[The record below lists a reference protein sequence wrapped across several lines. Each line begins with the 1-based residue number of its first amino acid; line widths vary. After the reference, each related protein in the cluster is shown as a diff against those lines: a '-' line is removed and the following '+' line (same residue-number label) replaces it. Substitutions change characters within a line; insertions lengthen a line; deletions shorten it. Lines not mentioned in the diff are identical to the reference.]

1 MILRIQHSIRMV
13 RVSCLVHRDYVDQV
27 LYELGGLGSVE
38 LTEIKETPEIENLEL
53 THVARGEGEDRW
65 GSLQSKVNSLIT
77 SLKVKASA
85 KTNKEVRLSDLPVL
99 RERMETRTGQIEES
113 VQRIQVEIQ
122 SAQVG
127 SRKDQPRRMLRT
139 KNLEIRLAE
148 IAEKAGPDL
157 ATFAEILEA
166 ERQVEDAK
174 LRMLATTDSL
184 LFQGW
189 VPEDRLEETLATIK
203 KASKGY
209 GDILKIEPVKTQP
222 HESSKEDDPPT
233 LLRYPTFTQ
242 VFTIFASLGRA
253 FGMPNYH
260 EIDPTIFFLI
270 SFPVIFGMMYGDI
283 GHGLLLLASALT
295 LYRLSRKVKT
305 RPGSITNY
313 ALAGSPLLVLCA
325 ISSIFFGF
333 LYGEAFGSAQWFTV
347 LTGLNKAPWFSPVD
361 HPTTLLRYSIYVGIA
376 QITLGLLLD
385 LLNKMLAHR
394 YADALA
400 GPVVWLW
407 LYWSGAYLV
416 VIYGFKIFNAIF
428 DPSIVG
434 VWIIPPVLAMIA
446 LKLWRHRMMGLNE
459 AFETLLVSFSHSVSY
474 ARILALK
481 LVSSSFSALLLP
493 TSLIGIAP
501 FIIGTVALILAF
513 ETLLAFLHTLRLHWI
528 EWFSKF
534 YQGSGHPFTPFTIT
548 RLVTRFIPE

>member
-1 MILRIQHSIRMV
+1 MV
-13 RVSCLVHRDYVDQV
+13 KVTCLVHRDFVNQV
-27 LYELGGLGSVE
+27 LHELGGLGSIE
-38 LTEIKETPEIENLEL
+38 FTEIKETPEIENLEL
-53 THVARGEGEDRW
+53 TPVERGDGQDRLA
-65 GSLQSKVNSLIT
+65 SLQSRINTLIST
-77 SLKVKASA
+77 LKVKNGIRG
-85 KTNKEVRLSDLPVL
+85 KTEVRLSDLPSL
-99 RERMETRTGQIEES
+99 TQRMEARTGQVEAL
-113 VQRIQVEIQ
+113 VQNIQADMQ
-122 SAQVG
+122 SAQTG

-139 KNLEIRLAE
+139 KNLEIRLSE
-148 IAEKAGPDL
+148 IAQEAGPDL
-157 ATFAEILEA
+157 LTFAEILEA

-174 LRMLATTDSL
+174 LQMVRTEDSL

-189 VPEDRLEETLATIK
+189 VPEDRLEETLSVVRNT
-203 KASKGY
+203 SKGY
-209 GDILKIEPVKTQP
+209 GDILRIKPVKTRP
-222 HESSKEDDPPT
+222 HESSKEADPPT
-233 LLRYPTFTQ
+233 LLRYPTFTS

-260 EIDPTIFFLI
+260 EIDPTIFFLA

-283 GHGLLLLASALT
+283 GHGLLLLASSLV

-333 LYGEAFGSAQWFTV
+333 LYGEVFGSEQWFSI
-347 LTGLNKAPWFSPVD
+347 LTGVSRSPWFSPVG

-376 QITLGLLLD
+376 QISLGLLLD
-385 LLNKMLAHR
+385 LLNKILAHR
-394 YADALA
+394 YKDALA
-400 GPVVWLW
+400 GPIVWLW
-407 LYWSGAYLV
+407 LYWSGALLV
-416 VIYGFKIFNAIF
+416 VSYGFRVFNAIF

-434 VWIIPPVLAMIA
+434 VWIIPPVLAMVA
-446 LKLWRHRMMGLNE
+446 LKLWQHRMMGLNE
-459 AFETLLVSFSHSVSY
+459 AFENLLASFSHSVSY

-501 FIIGTVALILAF
+501 FIVGTVALILAF

-534 YQGSGHPFTPFTIT
+534 YQGTGHPFRPFTIT
-548 RLVTRFIPE
+548 RQFTAFVSE